1 MKEIKKTKGKNM
13 KNQAKESKRQRAERI
28 ANSNN
33 GLTMRTR
40 TVPSKKKYSRKNI
53 KIEMD

>member
-1 MKEIKKTKGKNM
+1 MKKNIKE
-13 KNQAKESKRQRAERI
+13 QAKESKKQRAERI

-40 TVPSKKKYSRKNI
+40 TIPNKKVYNRANTKKLI
-53 KIEMD
+53 TE